1 MKFYKKIFIL
11 KNQINE
17 QLNNDLQN
25 EQKQI
30 NSYRIEIET
39 LTNDIHE
46 FEKNF
51 EELKQEKNQLLINKM
66 DGDQDDERQNLVR
79 QLTQEKVEKSS
90 FFLFNF
96 SFIIFFSRINMNN
109 KQKNFEKK

>member
-1 MKFYKKIFIL
+1 
-11 KNQINE
+11 
-17 QLNNDLQN
+17 
-25 EQKQI
+25 
-30 NSYRIEIET
+30 
-39 LTNDIHE
+39 
-46 FEKNF
+46 
-51 EELKQEKNQLLINKM
+51 M